1 MLEVFVVDDS
11 PAIRSSVS
19 LILKSEGMKASEAVS
34 AEDALEKLKAG
45 SVKPNLFIVD
55 LNMPGMNGIDLIK
68 QIRTMALFRF
78 VPILMMTTE
87 SQQAKRAE
95 AKTAG
100 ATGWLVKPVPPA
112 DLIKVVKQVCPSA

>member
-19 LILKSEGMKASEAVS
+19 LILKSGGMKASEAVS
-34 AEDALEKLKAG
+34 AEDALDKLKGGAL
-45 SVKPNLFIVD
+45 KPNLFIVD

-68 QIRTMALFRF
+68 QIRAMPAFRF

-95 AKTAG
+95 AKSAG

-112 DLIKVVKQVCPSA
+112 DLLKVVKQVCPSA

>member
-68 QIRTMALFRF
+68 QIRTMAPFRF

>member
-19 LILKSEGMKASEAVS
+19 LILKTEGMKPCEAAS
-34 AEDALEKLKAG
+34 AEDALAKLKGGA
-45 SVKPNLFIVD
+45 VKPNLFIVD
-55 LNMPGMNGIDLIK
+55 LNMPGMNGIELIR
-68 QIRTMALFRF
+68 QIRAMPAFRF

-87 SQQAKRAE
+87 SQQQKRTE
-95 AKTAG
+95 AKSAG

-112 DLIKVVKQVCPSA
+112 DLLKVVKQVCPSA